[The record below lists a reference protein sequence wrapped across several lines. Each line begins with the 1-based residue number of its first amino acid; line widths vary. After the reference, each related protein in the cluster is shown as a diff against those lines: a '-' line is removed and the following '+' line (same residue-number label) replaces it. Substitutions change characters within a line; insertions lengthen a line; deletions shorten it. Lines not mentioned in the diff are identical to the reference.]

1 MESGREN
8 IDYSYRL
15 LISPELGAQRLSQ
28 DFSQDF
34 SRKTFKFVDKTQFE
48 AHLQRQAAEVGCSAL
63 EKTSILG
70 TEILLFLV
78 AADFKEF

>member
-1 MESGREN
+1 MSN
-8 IDYSYRL
+8 IDYSHGL

-34 SRKTFKFVDKTQFE
+34 SGKTFKFIANTQFE

-63 EKTSILG
+63 EKTSIIG
-70 TEILLFLV
+70 RGILLFLV
-78 AADFKEF
+78 ADFKEF